1 MSHDLSAGHVH
12 EDQTGTLHYT
22 YKSNRKI
29 VVLSDSIQI
38 QVDKTRNLRPG
49 NLPESSLRFTVF
61 EGESVTPD
69 EIEYHS
75 VSGMLQ

>member
-12 EDQTGTLHYT
+12 EDQTGT

-49 NLPESSLRFTVF
+49 NLQCHGANFNFTES
-61 EGESVTPD
+61 
-69 EIEYHS
+69 I
-75 VSGMLQ
+75 LQRRWTK